1 MIRSRIFQKLYAGY
15 VLIILFCTAIV
26 SLMIARQMQE
36 DSLVEIEKSLN
47 SQAMIIRES
56 ILPALTSGQID
67 DLQQRILQIAGNIDT
82 RITIISEGGT
92 VLADS
97 QQDPVTMDNHRE
109 RPELQQ
115 AHKSGLGV
123 VTRFSET
130 LSKSMRY
137 MAMPIDDAHHQ
148 YGFIRVAL
156 PLSQIDQ
163 RLNRLQNIA
172 IVAAIL
178 TAIIALMLGFWIAR
192 SFAAPL
198 SRMTKIAQLF
208 SEGDYKQRL
217 EIDRQDEIGE
227 LAKTLNLFAETAE
240 QREVIRKDFIANA
253 SHELKTPVTAI
264 QGITETLLEDTSM
277 NKETRQRFLQK
288 VNSQSIRL
296 SQLISDLLALSR
308 LESSSTESFENID
321 LKEVIE
327 DSCNVLQPFAIEKG
341 LSLGVQCPETKVVIS
356 GDEESLNQLL
366 INLLDNAIK
375 YTPEGGKV
383 TVLLTTNDEQAIIEV
398 KDNGIGI
405 EPAEQQRI
413 FERFFRV
420 DKARSKTLGGT
431 GLGLSIVKHIVIRHQ
446 GHIILE
452 SASGQGSLFRVTLPL
467 VRN

>member
-1 MIRSRIFQKLYAGY
+1 
-15 VLIILFCTAIV
+15 
-26 SLMIARQMQE
+26 MIARQMQE

-47 SQAMIIRES
+47 SQAIIIRES
-56 ILPALTSGQID
+56 ILPALASGQIV
-67 DLQQRILQIAGNIDT
+67 DLQQRILQMTGDIDT
-82 RITIISEGGT
+82 RITITSEDGA

-97 QQDPVTMDNHRE
+97 QQDPVTMDNHRD
-109 RPELQQ
+109 RPELLQ
-115 AHKSGLGV
+115 ANESGLGV

-137 MAMPIDDAHHQ
+137 MAMPIDDANHQ

-163 RLNRLQNIA
+163 RLDRLRNIVM
-172 IVAAIL
+172 VAASL
-178 TAIIALMLGFWIAR
+178 TAIIALLLGFWIAR

-198 SRMTKIAQLF
+198 SRMTNMAQLY

-227 LAKTLNLFAETAE
+227 LAKTLNLFAETAA
-240 QREVIRKDFIANA
+240 QREATRRDFIANA

-264 QGITETLLEDTSM
+264 QGITETLLEDASM
-277 NKETRQRFLQK
+277 DDETRQQFLQK
-288 VNSQSIRL
+288 VNDQSIRL

-308 LESSSTESFENID
+308 LESSGADSFKNID
-321 LKEVIE
+321 LKEIIE
-327 DSCNVLQPFAIEKG
+327 DSCKVLQFFAKEKT
-341 LSLGVQCPETKVVIS
+341 LSLDVRCPENKVVIS

-383 TVLLTTNDEQAIIEV
+383 TVQLTTNHEQVIIEV
-398 KDNGIGI
+398 EDNGIGI
-405 EPAEQQRI
+405 ELAEQKRI
-413 FERFFRV
+413 FERFYRV

-446 GHIILE
+446 GHIALE
-452 SASGQGSLFRVTLPL
+452 SAPGQGSLFRVTLPL
-467 VRN
+467 VLYAS